1 MNLAIIHER
10 DDDITSIVPA
20 VVPAVGN
27 LHPISR
33 RTRTLARTSSSIF
46 SVERRPSSMDR
57 CAIVIWIFI
66 PLVPL

>member
-57 CAIVIWIFI
+57 CAIVI
-66 PLVPL
+66 

>member
-1 MNLAIIHER
+1 MNLATIHER